1 MASSVPWVD
10 QQTHFWEWWSS
21 ILEPENKDEEALNI
35 SHHLP
40 AWNNHSDCLRVSP
53 SDVHITVAL
62 RQLRNLSFVI
72 KMICRTHWI
81 AQAERDTALATN
93 VLYLSQAHLDL
104 VWKISES
111 LSPIQFNCQKCKWP
125 FKMMTSQVT
134 KGKWFQP
141 VISENGVVLWSGK
154 KFVFFSVFLLQW
166 NFCCRYKT
174 VTSLSPRWNFQQAYL
189 EIFFILEPRV
199 FTIIF
204 QQSRT
209 FIYICWSWL
218 LGRLLIRR

>member
-1 MASSVPWVD
+1 MLDTLDCTGSEAHSPGYKRFVP
-10 QQTHFWEWWSS
+10 FSGS
-21 ILEPENKDEEALNI
+21 FGFGMKD
-35 SHHLP
+35 
-40 AWNNHSDCLRVSP
+40 LRVFP
-53 SDVHITVAL
+53 
-62 RQLRNLSFVI
+62 
-72 KMICRTHWI
+72 
-81 AQAERDTALATN
+81 
-93 VLYLSQAHLDL
+93 LYNSIVKSVNDRLKWWLHK
-104 VWKISES
+104 W
-111 LSPIQFNCQKCKWP
+111 QKGSGS
-125 FKMMTSQVT
+125 T
-134 KGKWFQP
+134 P
-141 VISENGVVLWSGK
+141 VIDIWTCYFRKWCSTLEWK
-154 KFVFFSVFLLQW
+154 KIMSCFVFFSVFLLQW

>member
-1 MASSVPWVD
+1 
-10 QQTHFWEWWSS
+10 
-21 ILEPENKDEEALNI
+21 
-35 SHHLP
+35 
-40 AWNNHSDCLRVSP
+40 
-53 SDVHITVAL
+53 
-62 RQLRNLSFVI
+62 
-72 KMICRTHWI
+72 MICRTHWI
-81 AQAERDTALATN
+81 AQVERDTALVTN

-104 VWKISES
+104 VWKICES
-111 LSPIQFNCQKCKWP
+111 LSPIQFNCQKC
-125 FKMMTSQVT
+125 Q
-134 KGKWFQP
+134 KGSGSTP
-141 VISENGVVLWSGK
+141 VIDIWTCYFRKWCSTLEWK
-154 KFVFFSVFLLQW
+154 KIMSCFVFFSVFLLQW